1 MKKNLLA
8 AIMLV
13 TASSL
18 MAQEP
23 IVWKEVIVNPLTIDS
38 IKNVE
43 QLSNEDYLTALENVN
58 NAIKDNLQNIKA
70 GLDEAKERKKSVE
83 AEDKLID
90 QEIKAVEQDNK
101 LINSGIKTRQ
111 SQAKNFDKQIKALKK
126 NKEMSDAVRQS
137 QLSSID
143 NQKADLERQN
153 LQAGKKLDENKLKL
167 QEIDKRNVT
176 NADKRAVVDNRIT
189 ELTSAL
195 DHQKNEETRVKN
207 EIKVVKA
214 RIKADKK
221 LQEADK

>member
-58 NAIKDNLQNIKA
+58 NTVKDNLQNIKA

>member
-58 NAIKDNLQNIKA
+58 NTVKDNLQNIKA

-101 LINSGIKTRQ
+101 LINSGIKTRH

>member
-1 MKKNLLA
+1 
-8 AIMLV
+8 MLV

-58 NAIKDNLQNIKA
+58 NTVKDNLQNIKA

>member
-1 MKKNLLA
+1 
-8 AIMLV
+8 
-13 TASSL
+13 

-58 NAIKDNLQNIKA
+58 NTVKDNLQNIKA

-101 LINSGIKTRQ
+101 LINSGIKTRH

>member
-1 MKKNLLA
+1 LTRLKNA
-8 AIMLV
+8 
-13 TASSL
+13 
-18 MAQEP
+18 
-23 IVWKEVIVNPLTIDS
+23 
-38 IKNVE
+38 
-43 QLSNEDYLTALENVN
+43 
-58 NAIKDNLQNIKA
+58 
-70 GLDEAKERKKSVE
+70 KKSVE

>member
-1 MKKNLLA
+1 
-8 AIMLV
+8 
-13 TASSL
+13 
-18 MAQEP
+18 
-23 IVWKEVIVNPLTIDS
+23 
-38 IKNVE
+38 
-43 QLSNEDYLTALENVN
+43 
-58 NAIKDNLQNIKA
+58 LQNIKA